1 MTVRLIKRIYCVL
14 IIGLVKVT
22 TISAHTMA
30 DTTKLIAGITKKLV
44 PETKDVVT
52 AANVEY
58 PENLQDQK
66 EQSLEYVENFSNK
79 KRNYL
84 INIYERGKE
93 YFPKVEEV
101 LKRFQLPLELKVL
114 IALESGFN
122 GNAISKAGAVGY
134 WQMMDKAAK
143 EYGLHIVAGKHKQN
157 GKLKKKDERK
167 NFSKSTLAAAKYLR
181 DRCMDLNNDLLLMVA
196 SYNCGVGRVW
206 SSIKK
211 CGKTDAGFWDIK
223 NYLPAETR
231 NYVMNFIALNVI
243 FENYENFVKNQ
254 LAFYPALVENTE
266 DNSTIYNNTLP
277 PGTGNLD

>member
-1 MTVRLIKRIYCVL
+1 MPVRLIKRIYCVL
-14 IIGLVKVT
+14 IISLVKVT
-22 TISAHTMA
+22 TISAHTIA

-44 PETKDVVT
+44 PETKDVV
-52 AANVEY
+52 AVANVEY

-84 INIYERGKE
+84 INIYEKGKE

-223 NYLPAETR
+223 KYLPAETR
-231 NYVMNFIALNVI
+231 NYVMNFIALNVV
-243 FENYENFVKNQ
+243 FENYENFEKNQ
-254 LAFYPALVENTE
+254 LVFDPALVENTE
-266 DNSTIYNNTLP
+266 DNSPIYNNTLP